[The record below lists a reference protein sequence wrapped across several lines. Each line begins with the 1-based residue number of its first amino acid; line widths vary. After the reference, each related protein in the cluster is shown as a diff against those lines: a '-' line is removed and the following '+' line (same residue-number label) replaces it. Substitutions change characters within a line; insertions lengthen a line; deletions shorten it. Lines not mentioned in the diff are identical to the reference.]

1 MRSSGP
7 RGDRFVVAGIAFA
20 LMLVPVTAAAQDRG
34 QPEWVEDFGIV
45 AANVLIGGATAAVSA
60 WLGDRDV
67 SDAFMG
73 GALGGGV
80 GFLGKRVAAE
90 DFDGAGLTGRHIGA
104 VGANIVS
111 NAGRGLGWL
120 EEIWLPVGPV
130 WIQTRRDPGWR
141 ARIDLPEVA
150 VVAWALS
157 RSELQFDAGASL
169 QNGALFFRAPD
180 HRMIRRNGNRVA
192 GFAATGVVFV
202 GQSPLSEGTVRAH
215 EMTHVVQQD
224 FLLHTWSRPLEA
236 AGWRLVT
243 GRPVPIDLGV
253 ARLMMVGPLEA
264 MTEGEAE
271 LMEGR

>member
-7 RGDRFVVAGIAFA
+7 RADRSVVVGLTLAVV
-20 LMLVPVTAAAQDRG
+20 LVPTTAAAQDPG
-34 QPEWVEDFGIV
+34 QPRWVEDFGIV

-67 SDAFMG
+67 GDAFMG

-90 DFDGAGLTGRHIGA
+90 DFGGAGLAGRQIGA

-111 NAGRGLGWL
+111 NVGRGLGWL

-169 QNGALFFRAPD
+169 RNGALFFRAPD
-180 HRMIRRNGNRVA
+180 HRMIGNGKAIA

-202 GQSPLSEGTVRAH
+202 GHSSLDEAEIRAH
-215 EMTHVVQQD
+215 EMTHVIQQD
-224 FLLHTWSRPLEA
+224 FVLHSWSRPLEA
-236 AGWRLVT
+236 AGWRLLSDRVI
-243 GRPVPIDLGV
+243 PIDLGV
-253 ARLMMVGPLEA
+253 ARLLMVMPFQA
-264 MTEGEAE
+264 ITEGEAE